1 MKPAIIILLFTISV
15 SARMFPTYPDT
26 GNRVKPIMTPI
37 IQKKTSNSEL
47 TDVIGSRETY
57 EETSVIESLKQME
70 FLLKDVTN
78 DMVTSPEPPSTTLST
93 TKRKPSFQDAMR
105 ERYLKNK
112 KRVRSTDSEVSVAL
126 AFIRLHSPHHEK
138 PLLLLALLGS
148 VLAYPTTNETL
159 IDKPEMES
167 ENDSSL
173 IVITEKMDFHEE
185 RQKYL
190 RQVEERN
197 QREWYELN
205 KFWEESERLEQL
217 EKEKKAAEDQ
227 KWFDDFNE
235 FWNNAS
241 YVEEDRKAQETVS
254 VQATERACLHLL
266 FVRLCFWF

>member
-1 MKPAIIILLFTISV
+1 MK
-15 SARMFPTYPDT
+15 
-26 GNRVKPIMTPI
+26 
-37 IQKKTSNSEL
+37 
-47 TDVIGSRETY
+47 
-57 EETSVIESLKQME
+57 
-70 FLLKDVTN
+70 
-78 DMVTSPEPPSTTLST
+78 
-93 TKRKPSFQDAMR
+93 
-105 ERYLKNK
+105 
-112 KRVRSTDSEVSVAL
+112 
-126 AFIRLHSPHHEK
+126 K
-138 PLLLLALLGS
+138 PLLLLALLAS

-190 RQVEERN
+190 KQVEERN
-197 QREWYELN
+197 QREWDELN